1 MTSKPYNRNPLGNK
15 WMAFAKKMLLFAT
28 FGTTALSNLI
38 LDSSFDSC
46 VQTLQGF
53 DTKCKYLRKILYSK
67 FKKIV

>member
-1 MTSKPYNRNPLGNK
+1 MVICEE
-15 WMAFAKKMLLFAT
+15 MLLFAT
-28 FGTTALSNLI
+28 ASTTALSNLI

-53 DTKCKYLRKILYSK
+53 DTKCKYLRKIVDSK

>member
-1 MTSKPYNRNPLGNK
+1 MANLPLEEIHC
-15 WMAFAKKMLLFAT
+15 AVVICEEMLLFAT
-28 FGTTALSNLI
+28 ASTTALSNLI

-53 DTKCKYLRKILYSK
+53 DTKCKYLRKIVDSK